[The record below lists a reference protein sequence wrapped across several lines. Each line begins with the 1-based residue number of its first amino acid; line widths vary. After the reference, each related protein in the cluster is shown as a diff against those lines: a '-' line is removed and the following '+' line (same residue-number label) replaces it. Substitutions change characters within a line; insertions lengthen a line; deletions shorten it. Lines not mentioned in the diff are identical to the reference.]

1 MKQPKKKIP
10 SVAPGV
16 VIGVSVL
23 AMFGMM
29 AVMVVLT
36 LAGLGMVL
44 SWFFTKDASIW
55 LLLVGLFMVFL
66 GPAAIALGIYRMR
79 IKERLI
85 LAPDRLQM
93 VRRVQDEDQVLLQVP
108 YANISAIQFE
118 HGTQRNYIGI
128 DVADLADPN
137 TYSKNNDFP
146 TIKNIRG
153 FHVVIDPGYTQG
165 LAFIYAMIVER
176 MKACQEEA
184 DS

>member
-1 MKQPKKKIP
+1 MKTPKKKIP
-10 SVAPGV
+10 AVASGV
-16 VIGVSVL
+16 VIGVSAL
-23 AMFGMM
+23 AMAGMM

-44 SWFFTKDASIW
+44 SWFFTRDASIW
-55 LLLVGLFMVFL
+55 LLIVGLVFVVL
-66 GPAAIALGIYRMR
+66 GPAAIAGGIYRMR

-85 LAPDRLQM
+85 LAADRLQL
-93 VRRVQDEDQVLLQVP
+93 VRRFQDEDQVILQVP
-108 YANISAIQFE
+108 YANISAIRFE
-118 HGTQRNYIGI
+118 HGTQRNYVGI
-128 DVADLADPN
+128 DVADLADAD
-137 TYSKNNDFP
+137 TYSKDNNFT
-146 TIKNIRG
+146 TIKDIRG